1 MEDRIRVLRAIKT
14 DEDREKYEEYLN
26 RYITEYNWF
35 INSKNP
41 LESIRKKALQ
51 YEVGSDARNALESR
65 ARLIEIGEYGNALE
79 RNITSYFLALEE
91 DSAKKEKRSPY
102 DIIKGILQKDEGTK
116 RYLQKRYMK
125 SRAEDSGVTLATPV
139 NLNLQSKED
148 VLTQVFEEC
157 EFVRIEKPQNALV
170 TVNAENNQ
178 MFTNVR
184 NALIECLKENGID
197 VEHLQKG
204 NKESTF
210 KKELYNSVPIQNY
223 REKSNSLNNKSQQ
236 NERDDR

>member
-1 MEDRIRVLRAIKT
+1 MEDRIRVLRSIKT

-51 YEVGSDARNALESR
+51 YEVASDARNALESR

-91 DSAKKEKRSPY
+91 DRAKRERRSPY
-102 DIIKGILQKDEGTK
+102 DIIKGILQRDEDTK

-125 SRAEDSGVTLATPV
+125 SRAEDNGVTLATPV
-139 NLNLQSKED
+139 NLNLPSKED

-157 EFVRIEKPQNALV
+157 DFIRIEKPQNALV
-170 TVNAENNQ
+170 AVNAENNQ
-178 MFTNVR
+178 MFTNVK
-184 NALIECLKENGID
+184 NALIECLRENGID
-197 VEHLQKG
+197 VDHLSKDD
-204 NKESTF
+204 KESTI
-210 KKELYNSVPIQNY
+210 KKEIYNSVPIQNS
-223 REKSNSLNNKSQQ
+223 REKSKSLNDKMQQ
-236 NERDDR
+236 RERDDR